1 MKAGDVNEADGT
13 TIDGGTNAAIY
24 VGALSAGEG
33 REEVVIESVDVHT
46 SDT

>member
-1 MKAGDVNEADGT
+1 MNGADGT